1 MNKEIFKLAGPNI
14 ISNISVPLLSTVDV
28 ALMGH
33 LSVVHLGAIGLA
45 TMIFNF
51 FYWNFGFL
59 RMGTTGL
66 VAQAYGADDQSA
78 IREYLSKGVFLA
90 IGLAV
95 LIIICQYPIGLFS
108 SWVLGI
114 GSDHH
119 ELVWSY
125 FNIRIWSAPATL
137 LTYCLFGWFFGM
149 QNTIVPMC
157 VTILVNLL
165 NITLS
170 YYLVVVQGLDIQGVA
185 LGTII
190 AEYVGLAVLFAIL
203 LIRYKMKRIN
213 IPSLDGLT
221 RFFTINRDLF
231 IRTVALTS
239 AFAFFY
245 RQSALSSEL
254 LLAVNV
260 VLLQFLAWM
269 SYGIDGLAYASESLV
284 GKYKG
289 RKDSAALTQV
299 VKSSFIWG
307 SVMAICISLLFASTS
322 ENIASLLTSDASV
335 LEAIRDYNIWLVAMP
350 LLAFT
355 CYIWDGIF
363 IGLTQTSMM
372 RDSMILSLG
381 LYILSYF
388 LLRSLYPNAIW
399 VSFAIFLGLRGVI
412 MTIYWFAHT
421 SVITE

>member
-1 MNKEIFKLAGPNI
+1 
-14 ISNISVPLLSTVDV
+14 
-28 ALMGH
+28 MGH
-33 LSVVHLGAIGLA
+33 LSIVHLGAIGLV

-66 VAQAYGADDQSA
+66 VAQAYGADDHSA
-78 IREYLSKGVFLA
+78 INEYLSKGVFLA
-90 IGLAV
+90 LV
-95 LIIICQYPIGLFS
+95 LSTLIIILQQPIGAFS
-108 SWVLGI
+108 SLILGV
-114 GSDHH
+114 GPEHQ

-149 QNTIVPMC
+149 QDTVVPMI
-157 VTILVNLL
+157 VTILINLL
-165 NITLS
+165 NIALS
-170 YYLVVVQGLDIQGVA
+170 YYLVVVHELDIQGVA

-190 AEYVGLAVLFAIL
+190 SEYTGLFIL
-203 LIRYKMKRIN
+203 LTFLVFKYRIKRIN
-213 IPSLDGLT
+213 FPSLDGLT
-221 RFFTINRDLF
+221 RFFAVNRDLF

-269 SYGIDGLAYASESLV
+269 SYGIDGLAYASESLI

-289 RKDSAALTQV
+289 RNDPAALSIV
-299 VKSSFIWG
+299 VKVSFFWG
-307 SVMAICISLLFASTS
+307 ALMAICFSLLFGMSS
-322 ENIASLLTSDASV
+322 EGIASLMTDDNNV
-335 LEAIRDYNIWLVAMP
+335 LALIHNYKLWLMAIP

-363 IGLTQTSMM
+363 IGLTKTSMM
-372 RDSMILSLG
+372 RDSMILSLV
-381 LYILSYF
+381 LYVMSYYV
-388 LLRSLYPNAIW
+388 LRSTHPNAIW
-399 VSFAIFLGLRGVI
+399 ISFAIFLCIRGVLL
-412 MTIYWFAHT
+412 TFYWFVNSSLT
-421 SVITE
+421 TEKI